1 MDIYIYIDSL
11 QKCYA
16 DLKHF
21 VGNIHLVQK
30 KMAVFFNM
38 PRLYIHSF
46 IKNGSIIF
54 VSLSVLNSAYIFS
67 SHKKKEETSTM
78 Y

>member
-21 VGNIHLVQK
+21 VGNIRLVQK
-30 KMAVFFNM
+30 KMVVFFNM
-38 PRLYIHSF
+38 PFLF
-46 IKNGSIIF
+46 
-54 VSLSVLNSAYIFS
+54 L
-67 SHKKKEETSTM
+67 
-78 Y
+78 